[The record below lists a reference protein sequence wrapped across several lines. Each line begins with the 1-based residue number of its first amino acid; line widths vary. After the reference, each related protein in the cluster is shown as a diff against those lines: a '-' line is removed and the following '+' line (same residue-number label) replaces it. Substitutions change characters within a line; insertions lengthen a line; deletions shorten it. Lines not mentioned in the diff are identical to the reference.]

1 VFEDIEHP
9 VCKNLDIANTDSR
22 CGFDEAAA
30 RGYCGAKCTT
40 DDECGEKE
48 FCYPTLL
55 NLCECHET
63 SNKAKESKL
72 GE

>member
-1 VFEDIEHP
+1 
-9 VCKNLDIANTDSR
+9 VCKNLDVANTDSR

-30 RGYCGAKCTT
+30 RGYCGAKCVT

-48 FCYPTLL
+48 LCYPTLL